1 MKFTITLANGLK
13 KELNSRKEIVETLV
27 KKRFIIKPKAI
38 ITPPPPIIKQKKL
51 FIRNTDGQKR
61 FLDRSHNL
69 ISDFQK
75 RLGKRVIIKQSK
87 EQ

>member
-1 MKFTITLANGLK
+1 MKFTITLPNGLK

-27 KKRFIIKPKAI
+27 KKRFIIKPKTI
-38 ITPPPPIIKQKKL
+38 ITPTIIKQKKL

-69 ISDFQK
+69 IDDFQK
-75 RLGKRVIIKQSK
+75 RLGKKVVLLFV
-87 EQ
+87 